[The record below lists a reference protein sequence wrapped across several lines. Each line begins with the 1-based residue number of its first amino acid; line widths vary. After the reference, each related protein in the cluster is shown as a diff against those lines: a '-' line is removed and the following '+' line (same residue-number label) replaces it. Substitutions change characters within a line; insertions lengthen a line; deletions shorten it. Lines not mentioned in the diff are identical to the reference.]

1 MHAPIRKSFAALLF
15 VVAIVP
21 LALIVGFSVDL
32 DALYAVSHYGHIWLR
47 RLFFLGLG
55 CLGVLLLLYPPFL
68 PFLRMRAGQTWR
80 RLGTDRG
87 PLYDGI
93 ARMRHLE
100 THADRLNVGRMA
112 RQLGEIPMAM
122 ENLRRA
128 FELEPE
134 HVAGRYQL
142 ALLLMDINDYPDA
155 ATILESVVRDDEK
168 HAFGDALFHLGE
180 TLFRMHRDADALA
193 YIHKHQDLFPGS
205 RQVHL
210 LAARTL
216 AGLSRI
222 EEAREQLRAARRPPE
237 DKERL
242 SPAEKLAR
250 ARARV
255 VMLRK
260 GTPHE

>member
-1 MHAPIRKSFAALLF
+1 MHTPIRKTFAVLLF
-15 VVAIVP
+15 VVALVP

-32 DALYAVSHYGHIWLR
+32 DGLYAVSYYGHMWLR
-47 RLFFLGLG
+47 GIFFLGLG
-55 CLGVLLLLYPPFL
+55 CLGVLLVLYPPFL
-68 PFLRMRAGQTWR
+68 PFLRLRARQTWR

-112 RQLGEIPMAM
+112 RQMGEIPMAM

-128 FELEPE
+128 FELEPD

-142 ALLLMDINDYPDA
+142 ALLLIDVNDYPDA
-155 ATILESVVRDDEK
+155 ATLLESVVHDDEK
-168 HAFGDALFHLGE
+168 HAFGDALLHLSQ

-193 YIHKHQDLFPGS
+193 YIQKHQHLFPGS
-205 RQVHL
+205 RQIHL

-216 AGLSRI
+216 AELSRI

-242 SPAEKLAR
+242 SPLEKLAR

-255 VMLRK
+255 LMLRK
-260 GTPHE
+260 GKSHE